1 MTDDEI
7 ARLLRSTILPASA
20 DRTHRDLW
28 PSVRQRLDERPS
40 WGWLDATLATALV
53 VVLVLFPDWLSL
65 LAYHL

>member
-7 ARLLRSTILPASA
+7 ARLLRNTILPASA

-28 PSVRQRLDERPS
+28 PNVRQRLDEHPS